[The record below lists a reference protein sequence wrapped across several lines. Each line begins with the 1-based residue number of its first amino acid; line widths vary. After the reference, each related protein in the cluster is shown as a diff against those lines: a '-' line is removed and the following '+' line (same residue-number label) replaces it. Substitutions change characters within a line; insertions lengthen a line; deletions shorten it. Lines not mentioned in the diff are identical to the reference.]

1 MKGKLIIVFP
11 FLCLFVCLFVLFV
24 FFFFFFFFSFVSRN
38 GLFGLKDEKK
48 WEDRNCWED
57 RKVT

>member
-11 FLCLFVCLFVLFV
+11 FLCLFVC
-24 FFFFFFFFSFVSRN
+24 FFFFFSLSFVSRN